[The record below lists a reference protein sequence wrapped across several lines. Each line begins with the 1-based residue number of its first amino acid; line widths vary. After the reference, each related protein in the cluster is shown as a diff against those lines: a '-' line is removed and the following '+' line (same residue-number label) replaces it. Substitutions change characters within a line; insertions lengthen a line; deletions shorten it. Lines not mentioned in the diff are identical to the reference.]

1 MTALDKVVVMALG
14 ALVALVL
21 VRAVLEAAAALM
33 VPALIVAACY
43 GGFRAWQLGW
53 VQKIVGKKDKESGSV
68 RSQVFV
74 EKPN

>member
-1 MTALDKVVVMALG
+1 MNALDKAVVMGVVVLLAM
-14 ALVALVL
+14 VL

-33 VPALIVAACY
+33 APALIVAACY
-43 GGFRAWQLGW
+43 WAFRAWQLGW
-53 VQKIVGKKDKESGSV
+53 IQKIVGKKDKESGSV

>member
-1 MTALDKVVVMALG
+1 MNALDKAVVMAV
-14 ALVALVL
+14 VALLAMVL
-21 VRAVLEAAAALM
+21 VRAVLEAAAVLM
-33 VPALIVAACY
+33 VPALIIAGCY

-53 VQKIVGKKDKESGSV
+53 VQKIMGKKDKESGSV